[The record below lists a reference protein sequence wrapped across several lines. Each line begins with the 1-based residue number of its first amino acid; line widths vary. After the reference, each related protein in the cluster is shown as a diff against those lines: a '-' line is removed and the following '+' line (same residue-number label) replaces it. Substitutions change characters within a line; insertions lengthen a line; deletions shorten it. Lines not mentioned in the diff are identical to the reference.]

1 MCSNIYSTAKEG
13 LPKVEED
20 YFYELE
26 DFNTTY
32 FSGDWHVVFDKL
44 GDGCKVD
51 FPLRIENKLKWSS
64 LVYNFDG
71 SVKSRIFTEMIS
83 VTIVKSR
90 C

>member
-1 MCSNIYSTAKEG
+1 MFKHLFNGKGRSPQSRRG
-13 LPKVEED
+13 LV
-20 YFYELE
+20 YELE
-26 DFNTTY
+26 DFNATY

-71 SVKSRIFTEMIS
+71 SVKSRVFTEMIS
-83 VTIVKSR
+83 VTVVKSR

>member
-1 MCSNIYSTAKEG
+1 MAKEG
-13 LPKVEED
+13 LPQGL
-20 YFYELE
+20 FYDLE
-26 DFNTTY
+26 DFNMTY
-32 FSGDWHVVFDKL
+32 FGGDWHVVFDKL
-44 GDGCKVD
+44 GDGCRVN
-51 FPLRIENKLKWSS
+51 FPLKLESKLKWSS